1 MRHDETVDSIWDD
14 LGCGFEVPWK
24 LRCFAYAV
32 RAVRLTPQ
40 ERLLK
45 FYGTRA
51 KRAAEASQTVSSA
64 CFLSFSPNCC
74 KTKSLCSY
82 QISVTL
88 CFFESLTCFKTAVWN
103 KWKLKMKL
111 GRYTIHKWFI
121 FLI

>member
-51 KRAAEASQTVSSA
+51 ERAAEASQTVSSA

-88 CFFESLTCFKTAVWN
+88 CFSNPSPVSRLQFGTNGS
-103 KWKLKMKL
+103 
-111 GRYTIHKWFI
+111 
-121 FLI
+121 

>member
-51 KRAAEASQTVSSA
+51 ERAAEASQTVSSA

-82 QISVTL
+82 LFQDCSLEQMEVENEIGKIHNSQVVYFSDLISHRHQK
-88 CFFESLTCFKTAVWN
+88 SIKS
-103 KWKLKMKL
+103 
-111 GRYTIHKWFI
+111 
-121 FLI
+121 